1 MINNGRLSESRM
13 MAESLLSGRDR
24 KLLMETKRVLD
35 EVLETQEIL
44 SDKELMKSI
53 ENSKQDLKAGRTVT
67 WEQLKRELKSRGKL

>member
-1 MINNGRLSESRM
+1 M